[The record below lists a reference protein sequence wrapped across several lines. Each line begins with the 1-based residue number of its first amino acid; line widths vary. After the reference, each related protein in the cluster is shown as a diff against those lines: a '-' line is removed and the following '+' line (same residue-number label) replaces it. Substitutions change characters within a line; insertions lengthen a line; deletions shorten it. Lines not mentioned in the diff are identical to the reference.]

1 VESGRTDARFVLI
14 SLGSGLFTGV
24 LAGLVGLGGAEERIP
39 FILYAIRV
47 PLNDAIVANL
57 IISFATSAVNFT
69 LRVQAGFV
77 TLDAITI
84 GAAMIVG
91 SLMGAYAGSV
101 LSHRLSERRLKA
113 AIALILSL
121 VVVRLVLDLLGGVS
135 FSFGSIPSILE
146 LPTAAFFGLLVGVI
160 SGAVGVAGGEYR
172 IPVLVFLFGLGIKV
186 AGTTSQLVSLPTV
199 IVALWKHK
207 AMGFV
212 TREGLR
218 VAAAMGTGSV
228 VGAAIGSVILVSS
241 SGKIVELVFI
251 LLLLYTIARLLLELR
266 TRVGLRGNVE
276 PDFVGV
282 SSEASERGALCVMSQ
297 LLFASQCG
305 WAPTPR

>member
-1 VESGRTDARFVLI
+1 MGLGGPRSPLGQRRLDRDSSLKYAHTSRIVVESRRTDARFVLI

-57 IISFATSAVNFT
+57 IISFATSAVSFA

-121 VVVRLVLDLLGGVS
+121 VVVRLLLDLLGGAS
-135 FSFGSIPSILE
+135 FSVGSIPPVIE
-146 LPTAAFFGLLVGVI
+146 LPVAAFFGLLIGIV

-172 IPVLVFLFGLGIKV
+172 IPVLIFLFGLGIKV
-186 AGTTSQLVSLPTV
+186 AGTTSQLVSLPT
-199 IVALWKHK
+199 ILVALWKHR

-212 TREGLR
+212 TRGGLR
-218 VAAAMGTGSV
+218 IAAAMGIGSV
-228 VGAAIGSVILVSS
+228 VGAVIGTVILVSS
-241 SGKIVELVFI
+241 SEKVVELVFA
-251 LLLLYTIARLLLELR
+251 LLLLYTIVRLTWELLK
-266 TRVGLRGNVE
+266 
-276 PDFVGV
+276 
-282 SSEASERGALCVMSQ
+282 Q
-297 LLFASQCG
+297 
-305 WAPTPR
+305 

>member
-1 VESGRTDARFVLI
+1 MGLGGPRSPLGQRRLDRNSSLKYAHTSRLVVESRRTDVRFVLI
-14 SLGSGLFTGV
+14 SLGSGLLTGV
-24 LAGLVGLGGAEERIP
+24 LAGLVGLGRAEERIP

-47 PLNDAIVANL
+47 PLNDAIVATL
-57 IISFATSAVNFT
+57 IISFATSAVNFA

-77 TLDAITI
+77 TLDAVTI

-121 VVVRLVLDLLGGVS
+121 VVARLVLDLLGGVN
-135 FSFGSIPSILE
+135 FSFGSIPSVLE

-186 AGTTSQLVSLPTV
+186 AGTTSQLVSLPT
-199 IVALWKHK
+199 ILVALWKHRT
-207 AMGFV
+207 MGFV
-212 TREGLR
+212 TSGGLR
-218 VAAAMGTGSV
+218 IAAAMGTGSV
-228 VGAAIGSVILVSS
+228 VGAVIGTVILVST
-241 SGKIVELVFI
+241 SGRIGELVFA
-251 LLLLYTIARLLLELR
+251 LLLLYTIVRLTWELLK
-266 TRVGLRGNVE
+266 
-276 PDFVGV
+276 
-282 SSEASERGALCVMSQ
+282 Q
-297 LLFASQCG
+297 
-305 WAPTPR
+305 

>member
-1 VESGRTDARFVLI
+1 M
-14 SLGSGLFTGV
+14 
-24 LAGLVGLGGAEERIP
+24 GGAEERIP

-57 IISFATSAVNFT
+57 IISFATSAVSFA

-113 AIALILSL
+113 VIALILSL
-121 VVVRLVLDLLGGVS
+121 VVARLVLDLLGGVS

-160 SGAVGVAGGEYR
+160 SGEYR

-207 AMGFV
+207 VMGFV

-266 TRVGLRGNVE
+266 TGVGQPGKVE
-276 PDFVGV
+276 PDSVRVF
-282 SSEASERGALCVMSQ
+282 SEAGRGLPQ
-297 LLFASQCG
+297 
-305 WAPTPR
+305 